1 MNRLITVLFFLATSF
16 TLMAQTAAEQDRVNK
31 IIKSMTLAEKVG
43 QMTQVT
49 LGVVATEKDC
59 VLDPALLKRAVQDY
73 KVGSIL
79 NVTNHALTQDEWH
92 VVIKQIQDKAMKSR
106 LKIPVIYGLDAM
118 HGQTYTMGS
127 TLFPYN
133 IALAASRNISLV
145 KAIAK
150 VTAEELRASGVRWNF
165 APVLDCGRQLLW
177 SRFPETFGE
186 DVFIGKRMGV
196 AVIEGLEEDGLK
208 NPQQLQVA

>member
-1 MNRLITVLFFLATSF
+1 MNRLITVLFLATSF

-49 LGVVATEKDC
+49 LGVVATGERLC
-59 VLDPALLKRAVQDY
+59 TDPALLKRAVQDY

-127 TLFPYN
+127 TLFR
-133 IALAASRNISLV
+133 I
-145 KAIAK
+145 
-150 VTAEELRASGVRWNF
+150 T
-165 APVLDCGRQLLW
+165 
-177 SRFPETFGE
+177 
-186 DVFIGKRMGV
+186 
-196 AVIEGLEEDGLK
+196 
-208 NPQQLQVA
+208 